1 MSLWLLFK
9 TICKLWTFQRFTVPT
24 RISDP
29 QLRAFMN
36 LSRAKEVLYQDREVK
51 TTFQKNAGTEVAE
64 IMGETRGSHEEE
76 TVAPT
81 SMAVLSI

>member
-1 MSLWLLFK
+1 
-9 TICKLWTFQRFTVPT
+9 
-24 RISDP
+24 
-29 QLRAFMN
+29 MN

-81 SMAVLSI
+81 PMAVLSI